1 MATNGH
7 TNGADA
13 GKQSFN
19 VKVSVCR
26 GTLFAL
32 PQVLSNRL
40 LMIWNFLF
48 IDASR
53 NVCATGWSCKS
64 VIVIEISRVLT

>member
-19 VKVSVCR
+19 VKVSLHLAS
-26 GTLFAL
+26 TAL
-32 PQVLSNRL
+32 PHTFVTR
-40 LMIWNFLF
+40 FLTILQF
-48 IDASR
+48 DFRCANDSIQAGLAS
-53 NVCATGWSCKS
+53 
-64 VIVIEISRVLT
+64 